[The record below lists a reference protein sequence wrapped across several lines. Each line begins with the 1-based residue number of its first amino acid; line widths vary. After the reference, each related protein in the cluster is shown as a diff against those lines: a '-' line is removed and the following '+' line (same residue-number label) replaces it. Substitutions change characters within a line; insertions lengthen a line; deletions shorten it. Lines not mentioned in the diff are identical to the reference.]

1 MTLLIFPPEIQNSKS
16 FFHRQSLNGT
26 DDSSVS
32 TGDAENI
39 RTIISGQSRH
49 PSSPA
54 SCLAGLGGCLGK
66 STNTGVYNDASNI
79 WWFVA
84 QRFLSVKKDVLEVNK
99 WVLVELFPALFFFFF
114 ILCFL
119 LNKLSDSTTYCQVFP
134 QPRDMMCHEPCPS
147 ISFKYINT
155 TFIWRSLG
163 HSLLEVA

>member
-39 RTIISGQSRH
+39 RTIVSGQSRH

-99 WVLVELFPALFFFFF
+99 WVLVELFPALFFFFSYF
-114 ILCFL
+114 VFFWISFQTPQPIVKYFHNPGTWCVMNHVLLYL
-119 LNKLSDSTTYCQVFP
+119 LNISTLHLF
-134 QPRDMMCHEPCPS
+134 EG
-147 ISFKYINT
+147 
-155 TFIWRSLG
+155 L
-163 HSLLEVA
+163 